1 MAQNT
6 NNQELKQLA
15 IRTLAEGREEISAE
29 VHRVREQLSPVRM
42 LQRVVDH
49 HAGLTVAL
57 AVAAGLIPALLIF
70 RGRRYPDR
78 LPPPLTIS
86 VAKPP
91 RKSMLGALVL
101 GGLGMLAKFV
111 TPSLIKSI
119 ILPHVVDFIAKKH
132 PETATRS
139 PDGFEP
145 ARRV

>member
-78 LPPPLTIS
+78 LSPPLTIS

-101 GGLGMLAKFV
+101 GGAR
-111 TPSLIKSI
+111 
-119 ILPHVVDFIAKKH
+119 HVGEIRHSFTDQVRYPASCRRFH
-132 PETATRS
+132 CEETS
-139 PDGFEP
+139 GDGDSQS
-145 ARRV
+145 RWD